1 VAGQWYHLVGV
12 RDTSAGTLKLYV
24 NGTLAG
30 STSSCVAPTATG
42 NTVIG
47 RAKYGGN
54 QVDFW
59 RGAIDQVHVYD
70 RALTDTEVTQ
80 LYSSGK

>member
-1 VAGQWYHLVGV
+1 MTTG
-12 RDTSAGTLKLYV
+12 SLKLYV
-24 NGTLAG
+24 DGLLAG
-30 STSSCVAPTATG
+30 TASACVGSAATG

-59 RGAIDQVHVYD
+59 RGGIDQVHVYD
-70 RALTDTEVTQ
+70 RALTDTEVAD
-80 LYSSGK
+80 LHSSGR